1 MNSPSLTKHSVR
13 IAGHATSV
21 SLESAFWE
29 ALCEIAA
36 RRRLSV
42 NALLSQID
50 AERGGNL
57 SSANAWSAISTASV
71 SNSAPGTGGSGR
83 FHAKRQAIGATR
95 RLVEAHEDH
104 TLRHLAG
111 GEMGPH
117 RRHRDPRRLVAG
129 KAIDAGRDRR

>member
-1 MNSPSLTKHSVR
+1 MNSASLTKHSVR

-57 SSANAWSAISTASV
+57 SSAIRLFVLESSRRGELRDGDPPDADLAEALRGGDS
-71 SNSAPGTGGSGR
+71 GT
-83 FHAKRQAIGATR
+83 I
-95 RLVEAHEDH
+95 L
-104 TLRHLAG
+104 
-111 GEMGPH
+111 GE
-117 RRHRDPRRLVAG
+117 
-129 KAIDAGRDRR
+129 